1 MARSTLIRRSVPVV
15 ALGDGTDETLLM
27 GADWP
32 LLRSLSEED
41 RRQVLAAARRRRF
54 TRREVLFHE
63 GDPGDTLHLIDK
75 GRVAIR
81 ITTPLGDAA
90 TVGVLGRGDV
100 VGEMA
105 ILEEG
110 GRRGATVM
118 ALEATETLSI
128 DRSAFL
134 ELRRRYPGV
143 DLFMFD
149 VLMANVRRVNVQLM
163 EALFVPVDRRVIRR
177 LLSLAD
183 IYAQRDQVDGVEVA
197 LTQDDLASLAGT
209 SRATVN
215 RVLRQAEEAGAV
227 SLSRGRIRVTDRALL
242 AKRAR

>member
-1 MARSTLIRRSVPVV
+1 
-15 ALGDGTDETLLM
+15 M
-27 GADWP
+27 GADWL
-32 LLRSLSEED
+32 LLRSLSED
-41 RRQVLAAARRRRF
+41 HRRRVLSTARRRRF
-54 TRREVLFHE
+54 ARREVLFHE

-81 ITTPLGDAA
+81 ITTPLGDRA

-105 ILEEG
+105 VLEEA
-110 GRRGATVM
+110 GRRSATVV
-118 ALEATETLSI
+118 ALEASETLSI
-128 DRSAFL
+128 DRGQFL
-134 ELRRRYPGV
+134 DLRRRYPDV
-143 DLFMFD
+143 DLFIFN
-149 VLMANVRRVNVQLM
+149 VLMANVRRANVQLT
-163 EALFVPVDRRVIRR
+163 EALFVPVDRRVLRR
-177 LLSLAD
+177 LLSLVE
-183 IYAQRDQVDGVEVA
+183 IYAGRDPAEDVDVA